1 MGSFSEKHDTTA
13 LIHLHSGAVTVL
25 VEGESDEK
33 FLERMFPGMK
43 AEIRF
48 VSVGGCT
55 AMAERL
61 KDERAINPK
70 VFGLIDRDSLK
81 RDKRWKELFEIDD
94 EAFVTATRVDGL
106 YVLTRW
112 EIENYLCDFIAVQK
126 LFANWSKSAPDADAL
141 LERMIEAARAELH
154 VTAAWCTAHAHGLA
168 EGDCPVA
175 PCTDPHALPT
185 SVRKWIDEKLP
196 EAGEQHRKHVAS
208 VTAFD
213 PGDGAD
219 KRERLVALL
228 RMVDG
233 KRFLERLRR
242 NWLGLNRDPSY
253 QLADNVGGTVPR
265 TDDLYRL
272 VNELRNCK

>member
-1 MGSFSEKHDTTA
+1 MGSFSEKRDTTA
-13 LIHLHSGAVTVL
+13 LTNLHRDAVTVL

-48 VSVGGCT
+48 ESVGGCT
-55 AMAERL
+55 AMTERL
-61 KDERAINPK
+61 KEERAINPK

-94 EAFVTATRVDGL
+94 EAFATATRVDGL

-126 LFANWSKSAPDADAL
+126 LFANWGKEAQDADDL

-154 VTAAWCTAHAHGLA
+154 VTAAWCTAHDHGLP
-168 EGDCPVA
+168 ERDCPVA
-175 PCTDPHALPT
+175 PCTDPHALPD

-196 EAGEQHRKHVAS
+196 EAGEQHQEHVAS

-233 KRFLERLRR
+233 KRFLERLRHR
-242 NWLGLNRDPSY
+242 WLGLDRDPSY

-272 VNELRNCK
+272 VKELLDCN